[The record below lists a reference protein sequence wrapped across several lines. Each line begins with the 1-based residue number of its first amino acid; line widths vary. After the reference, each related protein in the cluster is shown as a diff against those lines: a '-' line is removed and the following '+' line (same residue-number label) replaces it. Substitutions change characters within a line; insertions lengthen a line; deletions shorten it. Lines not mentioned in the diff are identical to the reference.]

1 MQISE
6 NKKIRLLIYDNGDRS
21 GAILSRTKIVEFS
34 AFNARTV
41 LHRIDTL
48 YTVREN
54 VFFTLRE
61 W

>member
-1 MQISE
+1 MTMAT
-6 NKKIRLLIYDNGDRS
+6 GS

-34 AFNARTV
+34 AFNARTG